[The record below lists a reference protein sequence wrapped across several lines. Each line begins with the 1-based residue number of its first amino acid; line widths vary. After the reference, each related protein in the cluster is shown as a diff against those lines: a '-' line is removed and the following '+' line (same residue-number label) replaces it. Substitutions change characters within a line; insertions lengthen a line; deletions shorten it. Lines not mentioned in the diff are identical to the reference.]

1 MRDAVAVEPL
11 PPSFDVT
18 APVVLVLAPGIVPVT
33 STAKVHEA
41 PPASEAP
48 DRLTLL
54 ASAAATIVPP
64 PQLPITPAG
73 VATTSPAGSGSVT
86 LTPVSVV
93 DALGLAM
100 VKVRD
105 VTPRKKA
112 SCAALSG
119 TVVAPKDIEIVGGDG
134 AANAGAPS
142 ASAANIARNMDR
154 RRSA

>member
-86 LTPVSVV
+86 LTPV
-93 DALGLAM
+93 GN
-100 VKVRD
+100 
-105 VTPRKKA
+105 VTLQA
-112 SCAALSG
+112 
-119 TVVAPKDIEIVGGDG
+119 
-134 AANAGAPS
+134 
-142 ASAANIARNMDR
+142 
-154 RRSA
+154 